1 MAISLKTAGAWVE
14 TNTDIVHSGIFDT
27 AVAGDRIFIWAAWK
41 DFSITA
47 SITAATGTWTE
58 VGTAFADG
66 SVGNGN
72 GTGSVKVACWY
83 IDYVG
88 NETLPTID
96 FSSSPNQGA
105 SLYQVWQKASTDV
118 WAPPTTVTAAWPAT
132 STTQTVSASSATGVF
147 AGSVVMAQIALRD
160 DSATFTRGATTGID
174 VASGVTWNGNYVES
188 PATHGNYTGGSDG
201 AYDLGHRFVT
211 SSSSSTVTLRVTATI
226 SATETGS
233 VRWVI
238 QRLFTGGFA
247 QARALIQNTVT
258 TKQYAQGQAFIGYRT
273 ANANFNNGSA
283 SNGWVD
289 SNDAGP
295 WVINAGTASE
305 FSSDGAVGK
314 HTKPTVSIS
323 HHILLPQTS
332 IQDVETLVAVK
343 ADKLAVGGTQNAFET
358 IRIIDSSNRLQ
369 MQWQANTSNQITVS
383 IQKVVGGATSDIVSV
398 TVVPRES
405 AAADTFFWMRAQAE
419 GINPTIL
426 RFKVWRDGTTEPGG
440 WDAISSVS
448 DASLQQAGQVGL
460 RTFLGAGTSNTPV
473 VFSFDNFSAGPIV
486 THTYGYAQARAHIVV
501 TAIEGFAQ
509 AMSRIGPTTYER
521 ILRGIGGLASF
532 WTLGEPNNSN
542 GVKDYYGGI
551 NGVVA
556 AEYSQPSANPQQL
569 EPGMR
574 FTSNSQYADFGD
586 NYDFTGTSS
595 FSVLVWYKSTNTL
608 SGSQLINKRDSGSV
622 GWRFDFTASN
632 LVAFRRSGSGTNDTT
647 ATNDGAW
654 HFAVGIYNG
663 SNRRLSIDDRYTP
676 TSSDSTSVTD
686 TSGSLRIAI
695 NSYDTSGTFNG
706 TIGSV
711 AILNAAISLDDVQ
724 ALYTVAKSG
733 AIARPAQAQA
743 QIKQTYNGFG
753 QAQAEILAGAALRES
768 FAQAQ
773 AQIKQ
778 IYQSYAQAQARI
790 LRTYN
795 SFAQAQ
801 ALIKQ
806 TYQRY
811 AQAQSRIALPLP
823 RRNSFEGGS
832 NGVDITPA
840 NSGGLSGNAFDN
852 SAPNGGT
859 IKYDSTVSA
868 HGSVSSKFDLD
879 GTTNP
884 TQLDWIIGPVDELW
898 IRFYLRVSALPS
910 ASTSIGLVETNR
922 GSTEKS
928 LFLWSAGVLRTYDG
942 ENGSVSISTNS
953 WVRIEVYFRESTD
966 TQIIRLYLSP
976 ESLVPDETIEIS
988 SGVDPSNNLINRVS
1002 FGDSEGAGQDLNVW
1016 MDDIKVST
1024 EGWIGPLVLS
1034 SQGQAQAR
1042 IIQTYTG
1049 LAQAQALIKSTVSG
1063 LAQAQAQIY
1072 TPIGLRPVQDI
1083 TTNTGI
1089 VGVVV

>member
-486 THTYGYAQARAHIVV
+486 THTYGYAQARA
-501 TAIEGFAQ
+501 
-509 AMSRIGPTTYER
+509 
-521 ILRGIGGLASF
+521 
-532 WTLGEPNNSN
+532 
-542 GVKDYYGGI
+542 
-551 NGVVA
+551 
-556 AEYSQPSANPQQL
+556 
-569 EPGMR
+569 
-574 FTSNSQYADFGD
+574 
-586 NYDFTGTSS
+586 
-595 FSVLVWYKSTNTL
+595 
-608 SGSQLINKRDSGSV
+608 
-622 GWRFDFTASN
+622 
-632 LVAFRRSGSGTNDTT
+632 
-647 ATNDGAW
+647 
-654 HFAVGIYNG
+654 
-663 SNRRLSIDDRYTP
+663 
-676 TSSDSTSVTD
+676 
-686 TSGSLRIAI
+686 
-695 NSYDTSGTFNG
+695 
-706 TIGSV
+706 
-711 AILNAAISLDDVQ
+711 
-724 ALYTVAKSG
+724 
-733 AIARPAQAQA
+733 